1 MQHAELIAHYYET
14 MGFADAEGVSRTYD
28 GPGGGPMQAGIVV
41 MLASGVLTI
50 ETLKVHGHI
59 NAGPIDSD
67 ARVMEEEYFIIIC
80 QADFETEFNGMP
92 VDVITGLRYET
103 YRCYCSSGLETPI
116 VTNIAWVG
124 GNEFSLC

>member
-1 MQHAELIAHYYET
+1 MLQIAVHYGVTYYWDMQHAELIAHYYET
-14 MGFADAEGVSRTYD
+14 MVLLMQKESLE
-28 GPGGGPMQAGIVV
+28 PMMVLVVVLCRLVLLLCWRVGI
-41 MLASGVLTI
+41 LTI
-50 ETLKVHGHI
+50 ETLMVHGHI

-103 YRCYCSSGLETPI
+103 YRCYCSWS
-116 VTNIAWVG
+116 
-124 GNEFSLC
+124 